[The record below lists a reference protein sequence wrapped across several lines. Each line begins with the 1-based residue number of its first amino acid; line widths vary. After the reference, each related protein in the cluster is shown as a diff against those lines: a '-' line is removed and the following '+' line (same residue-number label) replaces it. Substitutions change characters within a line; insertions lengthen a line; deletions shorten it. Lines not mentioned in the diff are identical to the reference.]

1 MADVQLSSHPVDIG
15 LRSETTILAA
25 LVELGY
31 DVLVPWGFNRR
42 YDYVIDLGRE
52 VIRAQCKTGRLR
64 DGLVLF
70 PTMSVRVN
78 TQGAHRRS
86 YRGEVDVFLV
96 HCPQTK
102 GTYVVPVVASGPQT
116 GQLRVSPTRNGQ
128 AKRIRWARDHLIA
141 EGSVARALLP
151 PR

>member
-1 MADVQLSSHPVDIG
+1 VADVQLSSHPVDIG

-64 DGLVLF
+64 DG
-70 PTMSVRVN
+70 
-78 TQGAHRRS
+78 
-86 YRGEVDVFLV
+86 
-96 HCPQTK
+96 
-102 GTYVVPVVASGPQT
+102 
-116 GQLRVSPTRNGQ
+116 
-128 AKRIRWARDHLIA
+128 
-141 EGSVARALLP
+141 
-151 PR
+151 